1 VTDDGVVTDD
11 GKSGDRLRELDFEV
25 FSGDAGLRLDNF
37 LNKRM
42 AWRSR
47 SSIQK
52 LIATHQVRLKSR
64 SCAMKPSLRV
74 KGGDV
79 VAVRIPVPKRE
90 LDGTLAGLLNRQ
102 IETLYED
109 RWILVV
115 NKPAGI
121 PVHPAGRILTGTVI
135 TLLRERC
142 EELDGLNPE
151 DVKLC
156 HRLDLETSGVLLVS
170 KDPVSM
176 PSFATQFEYRKVSK
190 EYLAIVHGEVA
201 QDEGEIEL
209 PIGPAT
215 NSPIFN
221 KRAIRR
227 GKGQYARTGF
237 KVEQRYEG
245 FSRVRL
251 KLYTGRHH
259 QIRVHLSA
267 IGHPI
272 VGDKLYGLDENFFLM
287 YFDGS
292 LDEEAMKRLLLPR
305 QALHACRLGLHH
317 RGLGKE
323 VFFEAPLPEDLTEFV
338 LGLKKL

>member
-1 VTDDGVVTDD
+1 MT
-11 GKSGDRLRELDFEV
+11 GKNGGRLRELDFEV
-25 FSGDAGLRLDNF
+25 FSGDVGLRLDLF
-37 LNKRM
+37 LDKRM

-52 LIATHQVRLKSR
+52 LIATDQVRLR
-64 SCAMKPSLRV
+64 NRPCAMKPSLRV

-79 VAVRIPVPKRE
+79 VSVRIPVPKRE
-90 LDGTLAGLLNRQ
+90 VDGVLAGLLNRQ
-102 IETLYED
+102 METLYED

-121 PVHPAGRILTGTVI
+121 PVHPAGRLLTDTVI
-135 TLLRERC
+135 THLRERC
-142 EELDGLNPE
+142 EDLDGLNPE

-176 PSFATQFEYRKVSK
+176 PSFATQFESRAVSK
-190 EYLAIVHGEVA
+190 EYLAIVHGEVE

-209 PIGPAT
+209 PLGPAV
-215 NSPIFN
+215 NSPIHN
-221 KRAIRR
+221 KRAVRR
-227 GKGQYARTGF
+227 EKGQYARTGF
-237 KVEQRYEG
+237 KVEQRYDG

-251 KLYTGRHH
+251 KLHTGRHH

-292 LDEEAMKRLLLPR
+292 LDDAVMERLLLPR

-317 RGLGKE
+317 AGLGKE
-323 VFFEAPLPEDLTEFV
+323 VFFEAPLPEDLVEFL
-338 LGLKKL
+338 LGLKKK